1 MNVKKTY
8 AVAVDG
14 PAGAGKSTVAKKVAE
29 VLNIEYI
36 DTGAM
41 YRALTYKV
49 LKEGIDPLDS
59 KEVIRLL
66 GSTKIDFN
74 QRSIYLD
81 NLNVDS
87 EIRLNRVSQ
96 NVSYIAAIEKVREEM
111 VRIQQNMAKEKSI
124 IMDGRDIGTV
134 VLPDAEFKFFIT
146 ASSKERAKRRYE
158 ELLRRGEVNISLEE
172 IQSDIEARDNI
183 DSNRKVGP
191 LKQAPD
197 AHLIDTTNKT
207 VDECVKIMVSTIL
220 GGN

>member
-81 NLNVDS
+81 NVNVDS

-111 VRIQQNMAKEKSI
+111 VMIDRKST
-124 IMDGRDIGTV
+124 RLNSSHV
-134 VLPDAEFKFFIT
+134 
-146 ASSKERAKRRYE
+146 ASSYA
-158 ELLRRGEVNISLEE
+158 GCC
-172 IQSDIEARDNI
+172 
-183 DSNRKVGP
+183 
-191 LKQAPD
+191 LKKKP
-197 AHLIDTTNKT
+197 
-207 VDECVKIMVSTIL
+207 
-220 GGN
+220 

>member
-81 NLNVDS
+81 NVNVDS

-111 VRIQQNMAKEKSI
+111 VMIQQNMAKEKSI

-197 AHLIDTTNKT
+197 AYLIDTTNKT

>member
-81 NLNVDS
+81 NVNVDS

-111 VRIQQNMAKEKSI
+111 VMIQQNMAKEKSI